1 MQVSMVR
8 DEITV
13 MDLRLERA
21 NEVCIR
27 YLHLLLLSESLLM
40 IFVNFTGGAA
50 KY

>member
-1 MQVSMVR
+1 MQVSLDR
-8 DEITV
+8 DEIR
-13 MDLRLERA
+13 DLDLLSDRA